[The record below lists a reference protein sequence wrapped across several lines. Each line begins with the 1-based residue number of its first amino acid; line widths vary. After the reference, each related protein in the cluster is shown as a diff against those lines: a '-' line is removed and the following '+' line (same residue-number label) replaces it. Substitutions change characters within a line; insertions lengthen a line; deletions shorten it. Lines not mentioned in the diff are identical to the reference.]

1 VLPTGIPACVRCAR
15 CRLQGHAHPGG
26 YSFPGYPFGAGLG
39 AGAFLGMP
47 SMPARGQA
55 PPAPPG
61 AAARPGEGAAGQG
74 APAAGDAAEPA
85 PARAQPG
92 APAAP
97 AADLLRLPSGASL
110 SAVELQR
117 MQSGTSSRAC
127 GARVLFRR
135 LPPSGA
141 HAVGAAAA
149 AGGPEADLAR
159 MQSGASS
166 RAGAYGEA
174 ALPPRMRL
182 GFRAPA
188 PAPAAPPPGPAE
200 SGGAGGALDADLMRM
215 QSVNSGPSSKGPSAV
230 TTASLGGTRKAR
242 RRAAHP
248 ADAVSRHA
256 PVCGA

>member
-1 VLPTGIPACVRCAR
+1 M
-15 CRLQGHAHPGG
+15 
-26 YSFPGYPFGAGLG
+26 
-39 AGAFLGMP
+39 GMP

-61 AAARPGEGAAGQG
+61 AAARLGEGAAAGQG
-74 APAAGDAAEPA
+74 APAAGDAEPA
-85 PARAQPG
+85 PARPQLG
-92 APAAP
+92 APAAA

-110 SAVELQR
+110 SASELQR

-166 RAGAYGEA
+166 RAGGYGEA

-188 PAPAAPPPGPAE
+188 PTPAAPPPGPAE
-200 SGGAGGALDADLMRM
+200 SGGAGGAPDPDLMRM

-230 TTASLGGTRKAR
+230 TTASLGASRKAR
-242 RRAAHP
+242 RRAGHSR
-248 ADAVSRHA
+248 DAVSRHA
-256 PVCGA
+256 PLYGDVGQQMSL